1 MKTRLNW
8 LCVHVEILE
17 KQKMFSMMMTT
28 FKLIKFINVEVK
40 LEDHTM

>member
-17 KQKMFSMMMTT
+17 KQNNVFNDDDD
-28 FKLIKFINVEVK
+28 IQINK
-40 LEDHTM
+40 IYKYGS